1 MTASAEAAQ
10 TASTALPEKPQCSET
25 PNVAATEN
33 ATEPQFSTFSSI
45 EKKLYVYIASCAAFA
60 SPVSSSIYYPALNI
74 IALDLHTTLA
84 NINITITT
92 YMVFQGLAP
101 TIVGG
106 ISDRYGRRPAYLI
119 CFTVFIGANIG
130 LALQT
135 NYVALLVLRC
145 LQSCGSSGT
154 VALSN
159 GVVSD
164 IATRAERGKYIGYAA
179 LGSSLGPALGPIIGG
194 LLAHFLGWRS
204 IFWFLVIY
212 AAFMLTVF
220 VIFIPETCRN
230 IVGNGSVPAQR
241 WNMSLVTYFR
251 LRKQRKNGVPAA
263 QETVQNKRR
272 PGILSSLP
280 ILFEKESFLLLFYAG
295 ILYAGFYIIMAGL
308 PAQLASVYNYNSIQI
323 GLCYLPIGCGAIVAR
338 TTVGRVIDWNF
349 RRHCRKLGI
358 QIVKGKQQNIE
369 NFPIERARLEIGL
382 PLVYLG
388 CAAFLP
394 YGWVMSLQNPPLAA
408 VIVLLFLNAYVL
420 SGSFQ
425 ALNVLVVDCHPSSS
439 AAASAALNLTR
450 CLLGAGGVAAVIPL
464 LDRIGSGWT
473 GTMVTLIW
481 IVASAMWWAPMIWG
495 PQWRQE
501 KKIKEDAKRVKK
513 ESGRDVEQAV
523 TTEYGAA
530 QVNETDSEVTE
541 RIDDENLSWNGEKD

>member
-1 MTASAEAAQ
+1 M
-10 TASTALPEKPQCSET
+10 
-25 PNVAATEN
+25 
-33 ATEPQFSTFSSI
+33 
-45 EKKLYVYIASCAAFA
+45 
-60 SPVSSSIYYPALNI
+60 
-74 IALDLHTTLA
+74 
-84 NINITITT
+84 
-92 YMVFQGLAP
+92 
-101 TIVGG
+101 
-106 ISDRYGRRPAYLI
+106 
-119 CFTVFIGANIG
+119 
-130 LALQT
+130 
-135 NYVALLVLRC
+135 ALLVLRC

>member
-1 MTASAEAAQ
+1 MTALAEVPQAAIPEQHQSSISPAAEAN
-10 TASTALPEKPQCSET
+10 KD
-25 PNVAATEN
+25 
-33 ATEPQFSTFSSI
+33 ATEPPFSTFSSI
-45 EKKLYVYIASCAAFA
+45 EKKLYVYISSCAAFA
-60 SPVSSSIYYPALNI
+60 SPVSSGIYYPALNI
-74 IALDLHTTLA
+74 LASDLHTTLA
-84 NINITITT
+84 NINLTITT
-92 YMVFQGLAP
+92 YMIFQGLAP

-204 IFWFLVIY
+204 IFWFLTIY
-212 AAFMLTVF
+212 AGFMLTVF

-230 IVGNGSVPAQR
+230 IVGNGSVPAQK
-241 WNMSLVTYFR
+241 WNISLMTYFR
-251 LRKQRKNGVPAA
+251 LRKQRKNGGPVS

-280 ILFEKESFLLLFYAG
+280 ILFEKESLLLLLYAG
-295 ILYAGFYIIMAGL
+295 ILYAGFYVVVAGL
-308 PAQLASVYNYNSIQI
+308 PAELARVYNYNSIQI
-323 GLCYLPIGCGAIVAR
+323 GLCYLPIGCGSIVAR
-338 TTVGRVIDWNF
+338 TTVGRAIDWNF

-358 QIVKGKQQNIE
+358 EIVKGKQQKIE
-369 NFPIERARLEIGL
+369 NFPVERARLEIGL

-408 VIVLLFLNAYVL
+408 VVVLLFLNAYVL

-425 ALNVLVVDCHPSSS
+425 ALNVLVVDCHPDSS
-439 AAASAALNLTR
+439 AAASAALNLVR

-473 GTMVTLIW
+473 GTMVTIVW
-481 IVASAMWWAPMIWG
+481 ILTSAMWWAPIMWG
-495 PQWRQE
+495 PQWRKE
-501 KKIKEDAKRVKK
+501 KKMKEDAKRAKK
-513 ESGRDVEQAV
+513 ENGRDVEKAV
-523 TTEYGAA
+523 PTDYGAA
-530 QVNETDSEVTE
+530 QVKKPTLQAPDKGT
-541 RIDDENLSWNGEKD
+541 R

>member
-1 MTASAEAAQ
+1 MTALAEVPQ
-10 TASTALPEKPQCSET
+10 TASTALYEKPPTSDT
-25 PNVAATEN
+25 PNAAATKD
-33 ATEPQFSTFSSI
+33 AAAPQFSTFSSI
-45 EKKLYVYIASCAAFA
+45 EKKLYVYISSCAAFA

-74 IALDLHTTLA
+74 IATDLHTTLA
-84 NINITITT
+84 NINLTITT
-92 YMVFQGLAP
+92 YMIFQGLAP

-119 CFTVFIGANIG
+119 CFTIFIGANIG

-164 IATRAERGKYIGYAA
+164 IATRAERGRYIGYAA

-204 IFWFLVIY
+204 IFWFLTIF
-212 AAFMLTVF
+212 AGFMLTIF

-230 IVGNGSVPAQR
+230 IVGNGSVPAQK
-241 WNMSLVTYFR
+241 WNISLMAYFR
-251 LRKQRKNGVPAA
+251 LRKLRKNCVPVS
-263 QETVQNKRR
+263 QETIQNKRR

-295 ILYAGFYIIMAGL
+295 ILYAGFYVIMAGL

-338 TTVGRVIDWNF
+338 TIVGRAIDWNF

-358 QIVKGKQQNIE
+358 EIVKGKQQNIDT
-369 NFPIERARLEIGL
+369 FPVERARLEVGL
-382 PLVYLG
+382 PLVYIG
-388 CAAFLP
+388 CAVFLP
-394 YGWVMSLQNPPLAA
+394 YGWVMSLPNPPLAA
-408 VIVLLFLNAYVL
+408 VIILLFLNAYVL

-425 ALNVLVVDCHPSSS
+425 ALNVLIVDCHPDSS
-439 AAASAALNLTR
+439 AAASAALNLVR

-481 IVASAMWWAPMIWG
+481 VLMSGMWWAPMVWG
-495 PQWRQE
+495 PRWRAE
-501 KKIKEDAKRVKK
+501 KKIRQDATWARR
-513 ESGRDVEQAV
+513 ESGQDVERAV
-523 TTEYGAA
+523 PVEYGA
-530 QVNETDSEVTE
+530 VLGNERTAEAV
-541 RIDDENLSWNGEKD
+541 EKGTG

>member
-1 MTASAEAAQ
+1 M
-10 TASTALPEKPQCSET
+10 TALPETSQTTSTAVPEKPRSLYA
-25 PNVAATEN
+25 PAAGAN
-33 ATEPQFSTFSSI
+33 KGAIEPQFSTFSSI

-60 SPVSSSIYYPALNI
+60 SPVSSGIYYPALNI
-74 IALDLHTTLA
+74 IASDLHTTLA
-84 NINITITT
+84 NINLTITT
-92 YMVFQGLAP
+92 YMIFQGLAP

-119 CFTVFIGANIG
+119 CFTVYIGANIG

-154 VALSN
+154 IALSS

-204 IFWFLVIY
+204 IFWFLTIY
-212 AAFMLTVF
+212 AGFMLTVF
-220 VIFIPETCRN
+220 VVFIPETCRN
-230 IVGNGSVPAQR
+230 IVGNGSVLAQK
-241 WNMSLVTYFR
+241 WNISLIAYFR
-251 LRKQRKNGVPAA
+251 LRKQRKNGVPVA

-280 ILFEKESFLLLFYAG
+280 ILFEKESFLLLLYAG

-323 GLCYLPIGCGAIVAR
+323 GLCYLPIGCGSIVAR
-338 TTVGRVIDWNF
+338 TTVGRAVDWNF

-358 QIVKGKQQNIE
+358 EIVKGKQQNIE

-382 PLVYLG
+382 PLVYCG

-394 YGWVMSLQNPPLAA
+394 YGWVMSLQSPPLAA
-408 VIVLLFLNAYVL
+408 VIVLLFVNAYVL
-420 SGSFQ
+420 SGSMQ
-425 ALNVLVVDCHPSSS
+425 ALNVLVVDCHPDSS
-439 AAASAALNLTR
+439 AAASAALNLVR

-464 LDRIGSGWT
+464 LNRIGSGWT
-473 GTMVTLIW
+473 GTMVTVIW
-481 IVASAMWWAPMIWG
+481 ILASAMWWAPMIWG
-495 PQWRQE
+495 LQWRQE
-501 KKIKEDAKRVKK
+501 KKMKQDAKRAKK
-513 ESGRDVEQAV
+513 ESGRDMEDAV
-523 TTEYGAA
+523 PG
-530 QVNETDSEVTE
+530 
-541 RIDDENLSWNGEKD
+541 